1 MTRKLHDEVRRLMAG
16 SLRGRP
22 IPPKRAREPQA
33 EAIAEQA
40 QA

>member
-22 IPPKRAREPQA
+22 IPPKQA
-33 EAIAEQA
+33 KTPAA
-40 QA
+40 QAAE